1 MRVDVIYERGRFVT
15 MDPARPRAH
24 RVGVLGGRIVG
35 FDEELDGVG
44 AGRTVDLGGACVVP
58 GFNDAHHHITMRGRR
73 LRALDLRS
81 HVVTSLDDLYA
92 AVAQTAAALP
102 RDAWIHA
109 AGYDQNLLGAHP
121 LAERLDQVTGGR
133 PIWIEH
139 VSGHMG
145 VANTAAFARAGFPAG
160 QGVPD
165 VEGGHVVRTSD
176 GRPAGLL
183 QERAMPLVTAAF
195 EPLPVA
201 EIEANIA
208 EASRVALSE
217 GLTSATEPGIGT
229 VDGLGSSPLDLHA
242 FQRARESGALG
253 VRMTVMPYVTAL
265 HALAG
270 DEDGLRG
277 LDLGL
282 RSGLGDEWLR
292 IGPVKILTDGSLI
305 GRSAAM
311 TCCYAGEDDNT
322 GFMLFDP
329 QEMAPMLVGAHR
341 AGWQV
346 AAHAIGDA
354 AIDHVLDVYE
364 RAQREHPRTD
374 TRHRIE
380 HFAVADDRQ
389 IARAAALGVVAVPQG
404 RFITELGDGMRTALG
419 PDRSE
424 HCYRMRSLLDAGMVL
439 PGSSDTPV
447 VDGAPLLGIHDMVN
461 RRTRSGEELAPGERI
476 SVEEALRAYTHG
488 SAYAVHEE
496 HRKGTLTAGAL
507 ADFTVLSEDL
517 LAVDPAGIAEIDVL
531 ATVVGGELAYE
542 RSTG

>member
-1 MRVDVIYERGRFVT
+1 MRLDAIYEGGRFAT

-35 FDEELDGVG
+35 FDDELDGVG
-44 AGRTVDLGGACVVP
+44 AVRTVDLGGAFVVP
-58 GFNDAHHHITMRGRR
+58 GFNDAHHHLSMRGRR

-81 HVVTSLDDLYA
+81 HVVTSLDALYA
-92 AVAQTAAALP
+92 AVARAAKALP
-102 RDAWIHA
+102 RDAWVHA
-109 AGYDQNLLGAHP
+109 GGYDQNKIGAHP
-121 LAERLDQVTGGR
+121 LAERLDEVTGGR

-145 VANTAAFARAGFPAG
+145 VANTEAFARAGFPG
-160 QGVPD
+160 RDGVPD
-165 VEGGHVVRTSD
+165 VEGGHVVRGPD

-183 QERAMPLVTAAF
+183 QERAMPLVRGAF

-229 VDGLGSSPLDLHA
+229 IDGLGNSPLDLHA

-253 VRMTVMPYVTAL
+253 VRMTLMPYVTAL
-265 HALAG
+265 HAVAG
-270 DEDGLRG
+270 EDGLRG

-282 RSGLGDEWLR
+282 RSGFGDEWLR

-322 GFMLFDP
+322 GFMLFEP
-329 QEMAPMLVGAHR
+329 QEMAPLLVGAHR

-364 RAQREHPRTD
+364 QAQRDHPRPD

-389 IARAAALGVVAVPQG
+389 VARAAALGVVAVPQG

-419 PDRSE
+419 PERSE

-461 RRTRSGEELAPGERI
+461 RRTRSGQELAPGERVT
-476 SVEEALRAYTHG
+476 VEQALRAYTHG
-488 SAYAVHEE
+488 SAYAVREE

-517 LAVDPAGIAEIDVL
+517 LAVEPERIAEVEVR

-542 RSTG
+542 RSAG

>member
-1 MRVDVIYERGRFVT
+1 MRVDAIYEGGRLVT

-24 RVGVLGGRIVG
+24 RIGVLDGRIVG

-44 AGRTVDLGGACVVP
+44 AARTVDLGGACAVP
-58 GFNDAHHHITMRGRR
+58 GFNDSHHHVSMRGRR

-81 HVVTSLDDLYA
+81 HVVTSLDQLYA
-92 AVAQTAAALP
+92 AVAQAAAALP
-102 RDAWIHA
+102 RDAWLHA
-109 AGYDQNLLGAHP
+109 SGYDQNLIGAHP
-121 LAERLDQVTGGR
+121 LAERLDEVTGGR

-139 VSGHMG
+139 VSAHMG
-145 VANTAAFARAGFPAG
+145 VANTEAFARAGFPRRD
-160 QGVPD
+160 GVPD
-165 VEGGHVVRTSD
+165 VEGGHVVRGPD

-183 QERAMPLVTAAF
+183 QERAMPLVRSAF

-208 EASRVALSE
+208 EASRVALAE

-229 VDGLGSSPLDLHA
+229 IDGLGNSPLDLHA

-253 VRMTVMPYVTAL
+253 VRMTLMPYVTAL
-265 HALAG
+265 HAVAG
-270 DEDGLRG
+270 EDGLRG

-282 RSGLGDEWLR
+282 RSGFGDQWLR

-322 GFMLFDP
+322 GFMLFEP
-329 QEMAPMLVGAHR
+329 QDMAPMLIGAHR

-364 RAQREHPRTD
+364 QAQRDHPRPD

-404 RFITELGDGMRTALG
+404 RFITELGDGMRAALG
-419 PDRSE
+419 PERSE

-439 PGSSDTPV
+439 PGSSDAPV

-461 RRTRSGEELAPGERI
+461 RRTRSGQELAPGERVT
-476 SVEEALRAYTHG
+476 VEQALRAYTHG

-496 HRKGTLTAGAL
+496 HRKGTLTTGAL

-517 LAVDPAGIAEIDVL
+517 LAVEPEGIGGIDVL

-542 RSTG
+542 RSAE

>member
-1 MRVDVIYERGRFVT
+1 MRVDAIYEGGRFVT

-35 FDEELDGVG
+35 FDEELDGLD
-44 AGRTVDLGGACVVP
+44 AARNVDLGGAGAVP
-58 GFNDAHHHITMRGRR
+58 GFNDAHHHVSMRGRR

-81 HVVTSLDDLYA
+81 HVVTTLDALYA
-92 AVAQTAAALP
+92 AVARAADALP
-102 RDAWIHA
+102 RDAWVHA
-109 AGYDQNLLGAHP
+109 AGYDQNKIGAHP
-121 LAERLDQVTGGR
+121 LAERLDEVTGGR

-145 VANTAAFARAGFPAG
+145 VANTEAFARAGFPRRD
-160 QGVPD
+160 GVPD
-165 VEGGHVVRTSD
+165 VEGGHVVRGPD

-183 QERAMPLVTAAF
+183 QERAMPLVRGAF

-229 VDGLGSSPLDLHA
+229 IDGLGNSPLDLHA

-253 VRMTVMPYVTAL
+253 VRMTLMPYVTAL
-265 HALAG
+265 HAVAG
-270 DEDGLRG
+270 EDGLRA

-282 RSGLGDEWLR
+282 RSGFGDEWLR

-322 GFMLFDP
+322 GFMLFEP
-329 QEMAPMLVGAHR
+329 QEMAPLLVGAHR

-354 AIDHVLDVYE
+354 AVDHVLDVYE
-364 RAQREHPRTD
+364 QAQREYPRSD
-374 TRHRIE
+374 ARHRIE

-389 IARAAALGVVAVPQG
+389 VARAAALGVIAVPQG

-419 PDRSE
+419 PERSE

-439 PGSSDTPV
+439 PGSSDAPV

-461 RRTRSGEELAPGERI
+461 RRTRSGQELAPGERI
-476 SVEEALRAYTHG
+476 TVEQALRAYTHG
-488 SAYAVHEE
+488 SAYAVREE
-496 HRKGTLTAGAL
+496 HRKGTLAVGAL
-507 ADFTVLSEDL
+507 ADFTVLSDDL
-517 LAVDPAGIAEIDVL
+517 LAVDPAGIAGIDVL

-542 RSTG
+542 RSAG